1 MAPPRP
7 PAPIPPA
14 SCPFVSKRPPENPE
28 NRLVLSKRR
37 SVCPT
42 DRLSCCPASAR
53 RQLLDKPTGPG
64 LLLST
69 GVCKTKKGQK
79 KRACVNH
86 SPALFFRR
94 LKNEKKLSCARIS
107 YQGLVTKKGYKCYR
121 IFKFSGLFFRTWA
134 KKSWR
139 SWAHSSSKICPTIL
153 GWWRKS
159 SSKRLRIDP
168 QAPKPA
174 SLAP

>member
-53 RQLLDKPTGPG
+53 RQLLYKPTGPG

-94 LKNEKKLSCARIS
+94 LKNEKKLSRLL
-107 YQGLVTKKGYKCYR
+107 QGYLTKDLLQKKATNVTESLSFR
-121 IFKFSGLFFRTWA
+121 DFFSAPGQRSPGGAGRTPPPKYA
-134 KKSWR
+134 PR
-139 SWAHSSSKICPTIL
+139 SWGGGGSP
-153 GWWRKS
+153 
-159 SSKRLRIDP
+159 P
-168 QAPKPA
+168 QRG
-174 SLAP
+174 